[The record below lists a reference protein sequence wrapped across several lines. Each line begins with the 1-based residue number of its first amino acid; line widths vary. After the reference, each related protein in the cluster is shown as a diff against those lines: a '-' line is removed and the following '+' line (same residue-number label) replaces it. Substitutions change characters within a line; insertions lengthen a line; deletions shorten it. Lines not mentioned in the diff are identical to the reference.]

1 MRSRVLKSGVPVFV
15 CAVLCGSLA
24 TAGLRAQG
32 AAAQTPAAAKAPAAA
47 GLPDA
52 KTILDRHIDA
62 IGGRAAIKARSSTKA
77 TGIVKIASNGMTGT
91 LEVYS
96 MRPNKQLVKMTFAG
110 IGEMMEGFD
119 GTHAWSMNPMS
130 GPRLITGDEATQRA
144 LDADF
149 DSSHDPGAKYSS
161 MKTLEKT
168 TFDGRECYKVSL
180 VRKDGVEDID
190 FYDVA
195 TGLKAGSINTRKN
208 EMGAMQITSTLL
220 DYKRFGGILQ
230 PTVLKQ
236 QTMGTEMTTTITS
249 IEFDTVDPSVFD
261 LPAQI
266 KALIKQ

>member
-1 MRSRVLKSGVPVFV
+1 MFPRSLKLGVPVL
-15 CAVLCGSLA
+15 CAVLCGNLA
-24 TAGLRAQG
+24 VRQLSAQG
-32 AAAQTPAAAKAPAAA
+32 AAPQTPATAKAPAA

-52 KTILDRHIDA
+52 KTILDRHIEA
-62 IGGRAAIKARSSTKA
+62 IGGRAAIKARNSTKA
-77 TGIVKIASNGMTGT
+77 TGTVSIATNGMSGE

-96 MRPNKQLVKMTFAG
+96 MRPNKQLVKMSFAG

-130 GPRLITGDEATQRA
+130 GPRLITGEEATQRS

-161 MKTLEKT
+161 TKTLEKT

-195 TGLKAGSINTRKN
+195 TGLKAGSINSRKN
-208 EMGAMQITSTLL
+208 EMGTMQFTSTYL

-236 QTMGTEMTTTITS
+236 SAMGTEMTTTIKTV
-249 IEFDTVDPSVFD
+249 EFDKVDASVFG